1 MGRGERARR
10 GGEAVREVVA
20 RAIQTELSDPRLEF
34 VTITSVEAT
43 ADLREALVRYS
54 TLDESAAEGAGQALE
69 SARPILQRAIAA
81 RLQTRNTPVLR
92 FAFDDLS
99 RRAEDLSRLIDE
111 VAPPESGS

>member
-1 MGRGERARR
+1 MARGQRARR
-10 GGEAVREVVA
+10 GGEAIREAVA

-43 ADLREALVRYS
+43 SDLREALVRYS
-54 TLDESAAEGAGQALE
+54 TLDESAAGAAGEALE
-69 SARPILQRAIAA
+69 AARPILQRAIAE

-92 FAFDDLS
+92 FAHDDLS

-111 VAPPESGS
+111 VAPPEEGS